1 MSTVEF
7 IFDFGSP
14 NAYFTHQVLPGLAAE
29 HGASVTIKPVLLGG
43 LFKITG
49 NQAPWAAYQGIKGKM
64 EYEMLEIRRFIE
76 KHGLTKYRLN
86 PHFPVNTV
94 TLMRGALVAERDG
107 FLDTYVDAGL
117 RMMWEDGL
125 DMADKEVF
133 VTAMTDA
140 GFDGAQLLADA
151 ETPEIKQLLIE
162 KTQDAADRGAFG
174 VPTFF
179 VGSQMF
185 FGKERLGQVG
195 DALSNI

>member
-14 NAYFTHQVLPGLAAE
+14 NAYFTHQVLPGLATE